1 MEPLK
6 PISKNNKISVIT
18 VVFNDAS
25 HIRETMESYFSQTWE
40 NKEYIVIDGGST
52 DGTAEIIREYEER
65 IAYWCTEPDKGVYDA
80 MNKGIAHASGDWI
93 NFLNSG
99 DLFAE
104 KQSLEKAIKHAPDIQ
119 NAAVVYGNSIKRDD
133 NTDLFQEPSQ
143 SLDDMQHGPIYRH
156 GSSLVRTEVHQ
167 THLFD
172 ISQVDKYGFALD
184 WLMIYQLYSEGYKFQ
199 KTDATIQI
207 FLSDGMSNQPE
218 QGLRYNRMIATGRPL
233 SAIDKLKIK
242 KQVMVEQLKLG
253 LPYKWMI
260 AFFAEYLLNDWLPLI
275 PFWKLRKPFMKML
288 KMKIGDGTF
297 IMKRVYIMTPQ
308 KIRIGRHSD
317 INRGCL
323 LDGRGG
329 ITIGDNVSISY
340 HVNIMTGSH
349 DHNTRQFKGVFLP
362 IVIEDYAWIGV
373 NATILQNVKIG
384 KGAVVCAGAV
394 VTKDVEPFT
403 VVAGVPARPIG
414 ERIHDLDY
422 HCIWD
427 TPFT

>member
-65 IAYWCTEPDKGVYDA
+65 IAYWCTESDKGVYDA

-93 NFLNSG
+93 NILNSG

-119 NAAVVYGNSIKRDD
+119 NAAVIYGNSIKRDD
-133 NTDLFQEPSQ
+133 NTDLFQEASP

-172 ISQVDKYGFALD
+172 ISQADKYGFALD
-184 WLMIYQLYSEGYKFQ
+184 WLMIYQLYSKGYKFQ

-207 FLSDGMSNQPE
+207 FLSEGMSNQPE

-242 KQVMVEQLKLG
+242 KQLMVEQLKLG

-403 VVAGVPARPIG
+403 VVAGVPACPIG

-422 HCIWD
+422 QCKWD
-427 TPFT
+427 IPFT